1 MNRVRSSWLY
11 RPRKAVVVVHVRGR
25 LPADEAGAPQ
35 AFLGLTINWGAM
47 LGWSAVHGGLDWA
60 AVGPL
65 YAACISWTMV
75 YDTIYAHQV
84 RRVCRT
90 PLSPPSTPST
100 GSADVMMLPS
110 LLMLI

>member
-1 MNRVRSSWLY
+1 MRSSWLY

-65 YAACISWTMV
+65 SKGQPFPSQCGLRAKPGVM
-75 YDTIYAHQV
+75 H
-84 RRVCRT
+84 RRC
-90 PLSPPSTPST
+90 PMYSCLSHDP
-100 GSADVMMLPS
+100 
-110 LLMLI
+110 